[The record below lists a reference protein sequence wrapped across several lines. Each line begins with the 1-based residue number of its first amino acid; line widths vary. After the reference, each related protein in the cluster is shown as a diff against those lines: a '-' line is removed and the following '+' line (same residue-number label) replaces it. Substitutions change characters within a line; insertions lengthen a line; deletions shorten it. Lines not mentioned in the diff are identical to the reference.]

1 MFERCGYRAALYLLA
16 LIAAVNCSVFIYSQW
31 YLPRFSSGLAVH
43 AVAALVILV
52 GLWLFSKIARYAGAA
67 FYFLAAGSAAFAFWG
82 FAGRVHVGVIWGAT
96 MGVLS
101 LAAAL
106 ILVFS
111 KPFAK
116 EFAAEREKRPAYKK
130 YLLHAF
136 TLAIV
141 IAAGAAALVDV
152 VAMFSSYQGQYSR
165 RADEPNGSAHGAAR

>member
-1 MFERCGYRAALYLLA
+1 MSDAALYLLA
-16 LIAAVNCSVFIYSQW
+16 LIAAVNCSLFIYSQW
-31 YLPRFSSGLAVH
+31 YVPRLSDGLAVH

-67 FYFLAAGSAAFAFWG
+67 FYFLGAGSTAFAFWG
-82 FAGRVHVGVIWGAT
+82 FAGRVHVGVIWGAI

-111 KPFAK
+111 KPFAR
-116 EFAAEREKRPAYKK
+116 EFAAERESRPAYKK

-136 TLAIV
+136 TLV
-141 IAAGAAALVDV
+141 IAVAAGAAALVDV
-152 VAMFSSYQGQYSR
+152 VALSSSYQGQ
-165 RADEPNGSAHGAAR
+165 